1 LNPKIP
7 TFMFW
12 LNAMDP
18 AKLAAAQAE
27 GKTLAGPH
35 NSHFEPMPEPTL
47 KTGVIAMTS
56 VALGLLQ

>member
-1 LNPKIP
+1 
-7 TFMFW
+7 MFW

-35 NSHFEPMPEPTL
+35 NSHFEPSPEPTL

-56 VALGLLQ
+56 LAVGLLQ